1 MFGKI
6 LKELRTR
13 NNLSQKEIAK
23 ALYLSNS
30 SISHYEN
37 NRCMPSRETVEAVAR
52 FFNVSTDY
60 LLGSNQVTDLESI
73 IYDEYFNNISLYNLM
88 MMCLNISENDR
99 GTLLTIISALQK
111 KE

>member
-6 LKELRTR
+6 LKDLRTR
-13 NNLSQKEIAK
+13 NNLSQKDLAK

-37 NRCMPSRETVEAVAR
+37 NRCMPSRETVEAFAN

-60 LLGSNQVTDLESI
+60 LLGSNRICDLEELMQQEYCSDVSVYELIQKCLLVNNQDRTSLLI
-73 IYDEYFNNISLYNLM
+73 I
-88 MMCLNISENDR
+88 LNA
-99 GTLLTIISALQK
+99 LTK
-111 KE
+111 